1 MSRDLVLSKIR
12 SALGRSPGQ
21 APQPAPPSLLTVP
34 AWDRPERVRLFI
46 QAFEKLG
53 GKAHR
58 ATDKTEA
65 HRILITLLENRSAVA
80 SNAAFLNECGVTRIP
95 NLRSGIFDRKTLRAA
110 CVEVDVGVTSA
121 DYLLADTGTLV
132 MLASRSEAR
141 LISLLPPMHVA
152 LAPVDRMLA
161 NLDELLSTL
170 PQPAEQTSSMVL
182 ITGPSRTADIEQILV
197 RGVHGPGEI
206 HAILVET

>member
-1 MSRDLVLSKIR
+1 MSRDIILSRIR

-21 APQPAPPSLLTVP
+21 RVP
-34 AWDRPERVRLFI
+34 AIPRALKLPMGDREERVCLFI
-46 QAFEKLG
+46 QTFEKLG

-58 ATDKTEA
+58 ASDKAEA
-65 HRILITLLENRSAVA
+65 HRILVGLLENRSAVA
-80 SNAAFLNECGVTRIP
+80 SNAAFLNECGIAQIP
-95 NLRSGIFDRKTLRAA
+95 NLRSGIFDRDVLRAA
-110 CVEVDVGVTSA
+110 CAEVDVGVTSA

-141 LISLLPPMHVA
+141 LISLLPPIHIAVA
-152 LAPVDRMLA
+152 PAGRILAH
-161 NLDELLSTL
+161 LDELLTIL
-170 PQPAEQTSSMVL
+170 PGPAEQTSSMVL